1 MALGQDQEAQSV
13 KKETRRHVY
22 SLLQIHQHLHPR
34 KGNAQ
39 RSPVDLR
46 REVVCDKVVSE
57 HNPCI
62 SKQNLQLALTM

>member
-39 RSPVDLR
+39 
-46 REVVCDKVVSE
+46 
-57 HNPCI
+57 
-62 SKQNLQLALTM
+62 